1 LIDQFSFVTP
11 IMLKGAPNWGVRTG
25 FFFGCTGF
33 IVVVIAWFIV
43 PETARV
49 SCLCPCSFTDTD

>member
-1 LIDQFSFVTP
+1 
-11 IMLKGAPNWGVRTG
+11 MLKGAPNWGVRTG
-25 FFFGCTGF
+25 FFFACTGL

-49 SCLCPCSFTDTD
+49 GPCSLQ

>member
-1 LIDQFSFVTP
+1 
-11 IMLKGAPNWGVRTG
+11 MLKGAPNWGVRTG
-25 FFFGCTGF
+25 FFFACTGL

-49 SCLCPCSFTDTD
+49 GLSSLQIIETRTDGSANSSRN

>member
-1 LIDQFSFVTP
+1 
-11 IMLKGAPNWGVRTG
+11 MLKGAPNWGVRTG

-33 IVVVIAWFIV
+33 IAVAVAWFIV

-49 SCLCPCSFTDTD
+49 RPPSTFLPRTG

>member
-1 LIDQFSFVTP
+1 
-11 IMLKGAPNWGVRTG
+11 MLKGAPNWGVRTG

-33 IVVVIAWFIV
+33 IAVAVAWFIV

-49 SCLCPCSFTDTD
+49 RLLFLLWPLAC